1 MINQLSILLKKEKA
15 NSNSINFS
23 MNERKIK
30 NSLFRIG
37 IILFSL
43 VTISMVFM
51 IVGTLLY
58 KGYHQINWAFFTQV
72 APDTFTAMM
81 AKSSGQSIPGGIV
94 NGITGSI
101 YLVIIASLIA
111 IPLGVL
117 IGVFLYEN
125 GKKRY
130 AGIIRDIVD
139 ILQGVPS
146 IVVGLIVYIWVV
158 VPVTKG
164 YSVFAGSVALAIM
177 MLPLIIRSTEES
189 LKMVPETLK
198 EAAIALG
205 TPYYKVILKVLIPSS
220 ITGLTT
226 GILLAVSRVLGE
238 TAPLMLTTLG
248 NPAVNWNIS
257 KPVSAVPLLIWQFY
271 NDPNMVDL
279 IWSSTLFLMAFV
291 LVLNLLSK
299 WIAARQKR

>member
-1 MINQLSILLKKEKA
+1 MR
-15 NSNSINFS
+15 
-23 MNERKIK
+23 M
-30 NSLFRIG
+30 
-37 IILFSL
+37 
-43 VTISMVFM
+43 
-51 IVGTLLY
+51 
-58 KGYHQINWAFFTQV
+58 
-72 APDTFTAMM
+72 D
-81 AKSSGQSIPGGIV
+81 
-94 NGITGSI
+94 
-101 YLVIIASLIA
+101 
-111 IPLGVL
+111 
-117 IGVFLYEN
+117 
-125 GKKRY
+125 KKRY

-146 IVVGLIVYIWVV
+146 IVIGLIVYIWVV
-158 VPVTKG
+158 VPITKG

-248 NPAVNWNIS
+248 NPAINWNVS